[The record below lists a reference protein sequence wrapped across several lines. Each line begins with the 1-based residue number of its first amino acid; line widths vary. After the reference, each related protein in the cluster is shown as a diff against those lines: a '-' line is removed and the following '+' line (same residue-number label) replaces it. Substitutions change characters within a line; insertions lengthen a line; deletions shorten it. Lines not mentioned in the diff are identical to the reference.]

1 MSWSRFF
8 HRRQWDRERAREL
21 EAHLEIET
29 DDNIARGMSPEEAR
43 RAAHLK
49 LGNPTLIREEIYR
62 MNSVGFPRNP
72 LARPP
77 LWLAHAGEESGF
89 AAIAVLTLALGIGA
103 NTAIFS
109 VVNATLIR
117 PLPYPN
123 ASRLVMVWE
132 SRLTELEKQN
142 VTSPATFLKWQQ
154 HNTVFRRDGHL
165 LQRHRHPDR
174 RRRSRTD
181 RDAGCWAE
189 PVFACWE

>member
-8 HRRQWDRERAREL
+8 RRRHWDQERAREL
-21 EAHLEIET
+21 DAYLEIET
-29 DDNIARGMSPEEAR
+29 DDNIARGMTPQEAR

-49 LGNPTLIREEIYR
+49 LGNPTLVREEIYR
-62 MNSVGFPRNP
+62 MNSVGFLEIFWHDLRFGWRMLAKNP
-72 LARPP
+72 
-77 LWLAHAGEESGF
+77 GF

-132 SRLTELEKQN
+132 N
-142 VTSPATFLKWQQ
+142 
-154 HNTVFRRDGHL
+154 
-165 LQRHRHPDR
+165 
-174 RRRSRTD
+174 RSD
-181 RDAGCWAE
+181 RDARSKT
-189 PVFACWE
+189 